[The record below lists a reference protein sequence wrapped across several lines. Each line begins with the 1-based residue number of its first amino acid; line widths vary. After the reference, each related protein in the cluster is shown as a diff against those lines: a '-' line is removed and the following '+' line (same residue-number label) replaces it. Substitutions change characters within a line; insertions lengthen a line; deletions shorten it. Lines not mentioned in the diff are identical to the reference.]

1 MTAVIAV
8 AATMVR
14 LAVAVKLACA
24 WEVAVIVTTPLLVVG
39 TVAGAVYN
47 PALVIDPV
55 LVPPT
60 DQFTKVLPLTFET
73 LAVHCAVP
81 STVTLAPVPWVGV
94 HTADMV
100 GGVIVLAALPQ
111 ELSIAGTA
119 ISAKKNRRRSQRT
132 ITRPKWKFDSSTRNP
147 PALTTLI
154 FLRKI
159 RSFSCSCG
167 GLQVA
172 DLPRRLGDG
181 GQSPHPSDGANIG
194 CLDPNERIR
203 LPVKNASPDR

>member
-1 MTAVIAV
+1 
-8 AATMVR
+8 MVR
-14 LAVAVKLACA
+14 LAVAVKLDCD

-47 PALVIDPV
+47 PALVIDPE

-60 DQFTKVLPLTFET
+60 DQFTKVLPLTFKT
-73 LAVHCAVP
+73 VAVHCAVP

-100 GGVIVLAALPQ
+100 GGVVVLAALPQ
-111 ELSIAGTA
+111 ELRIAGTA
-119 ISAKKNRRRSQRT
+119 ISAKKNKRRSQRT
-132 ITRPKWKFDSSTRNP
+132 LSRPEWKFGSSTRNP
-147 PALTTLI
+147 PARTTLI

-159 RSFSCSCG
+159 RSFSCG
-167 GLQVA
+167 RLQVA

-181 GQSPHPSDGANIG
+181 GESPHPSDGANIG

-203 LPVKNASPDR
+203 LPLKMLPTCR